1 MMRTFN
7 QFNQYPN
14 EQTVISSKTQS
25 KQSKKQKKLKLEAEL
40 EIDTSQMSKED
51 MRKLNN
57 RISAKKSRVKAKES
71 KLESELIFQS
81 KEFTNKNLKED
92 AFIKQTKKEELLEF
106 LANNF
111 GIAMNVIKQTEMPET
126 LRKDLFERFEN
137 MSINESNSSYHSRE
151 VESELQEPVFYSTS
165 EFNVPSFVVPNEA
178 LFDEAEQYD
187 QDVKSPV
194 QATTSE
200 NNIYFNHYNTNQYDF
215 QQLIQ
220 PAGEYDYNL
229 HQQFVFGQPN
239 CSFIPNQENFDQ
251 EFVESN
257 FDRSS
262 DMVFNDETFVLFEQ
276 SDMSEFRNGN
286 EGDYNG
292 WEAYSSQTS
301 PECFNSPPYSNEY
314 AELKSSDGANSQIG
328 LDLNSAWSLSRLT
341 TQISQIQIDKASENI
356 LNSIPEE
363 TFDALINNS

>member
-1 MMRTFN
+1 MLRTFN
-7 QFNQYPN
+7 QYQN
-14 EQTVISSKTQS
+14 EQTETSSKSQS
-25 KQSKKQKKLKLEAEL
+25 KQTKKQKKLKIEAEL
-40 EIDTSQMSKED
+40 EIDTSQMSKEEI
-51 MRKLNN
+51 RKLNN
-57 RISAKKSRVKAKES
+57 RISAKKSRVKAKEN
-71 KLESELIFQS
+71 KLENEQIFKN

-92 AFIKQTKKEELLEF
+92 AIIKQTKKQELLDF
-106 LANNF
+106 LANNI

-126 LRKDLFERFEN
+126 LRKDLFERCEN
-137 MSINESNSSYHSRE
+137 LSINESNSSYHSRE
-151 VESELQEPVFYSTS
+151 VESEPQEPVFYPTS
-165 EFNVPSFVVPNEA
+165 EFNVPSFVVPNET
-178 LFDEAEQYD
+178 LFDEAEEQYD

-200 NNIYFNHYNTNQYDF
+200 NTIYFNNFNTNPYDF

-220 PAGEYDYNL
+220 PACEYPNCDYNF
-229 HQQFVFGQPN
+229 HQQFMFEQQN

-276 SDMSEFRNGN
+276 SGMSEFRNGN
-286 EGDYNG
+286 EGDHNR
-292 WEAYSSQTS
+292 WEAFSSQTS

-314 AELKSSDGANSQIG
+314 AELKRNDNQIG